1 GIHMYLNPDDYVQC
15 MMFYN
20 RYGRETLEVFRSFV
34 RPGDIVIDIGA
45 HVGFFTL
52 FLAELV
58 TCQGRVYSFEPD
70 VRARKSLERSVAA
83 SKMEWVTV
91 SPFAL
96 ASKSGTTRFYLARGL
111 GSSSAVKGEQQIDA
125 TETVVSTI
133 SLDELIQRGDIT
145 GSVRLLKIDIEGFE
159 LDAIRGMSELLKRDR
174 PVMLIEVNEEM
185 LNARGVTPEC
195 LFNVLSSLDYDFAA
209 VTKSPRGRYR
219 RRVPTIDP

>member
-1 GIHMYLNPDDYVQC
+1 MSNLSGISNYVRMATEQWNIRGIPRFLYATRHLLLGEEPKVYELGNGIQMYLNPDDYVQC

-34 RPGDIVIDIGA
+34 RPGDIVIDVGA

-52 FLAELV
+52 FLGELV

-133 SLDELIQRGDIT
+133 SL
-145 GSVRLLKIDIEGFE
+145 
-159 LDAIRGMSELLKRDR
+159 
-174 PVMLIEVNEEM
+174 
-185 LNARGVTPEC
+185 
-195 LFNVLSSLDYDFAA
+195 
-209 VTKSPRGRYR
+209 
-219 RRVPTIDP
+219 